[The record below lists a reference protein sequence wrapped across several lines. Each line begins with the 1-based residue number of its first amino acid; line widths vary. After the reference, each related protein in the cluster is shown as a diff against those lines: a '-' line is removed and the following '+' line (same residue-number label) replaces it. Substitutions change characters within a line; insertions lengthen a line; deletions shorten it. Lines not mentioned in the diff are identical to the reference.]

1 MWGFFLVVIYFGAA
15 LLAAAI
21 LLQPDRFV
29 VTRSAVI
36 DAGAPEVFRH
46 INELR
51 NWQAWSPWAKLDPQS
66 HADYQG
72 PAEGAGAAFEWSGDK
87 KVGVGRMQI
96 VDSQPFEHVSIRMEI
111 QKPFSATNDL
121 RFQLTPEAQ
130 ERTKVTWTMSG
141 RNTFISKAMNL
152 FMNCDKV
159 VGGQFEAGLANLN
172 ALCRK

>member
-1 MWGFFLVVIYFGAA
+1 MWGFVLVVIYFGAA

-46 INELR
+46 INGLR
-51 NWQAWSPWAKLDPQS
+51 HWQAWSPWAKLDPPAQT
-66 HADYQG
+66 AYQG

-87 KVGVGRMQI
+87 KVGAGRMTI
-96 VDSQPFEHVSIRMEI
+96 IDSQPFEHVNIRLQM
-111 QKPFSATNDL
+111 QKPFSAINDL

-130 ERTKVTWTMSG
+130 ERTKVTLTMSG

>member
-1 MWGFFLVVIYFGAA
+1 MWGFILVVVYFGAA

-29 VTRSAVI
+29 VTRSALI

-51 NWQAWSPWAKLDPQS
+51 NWQAWSPWAKLDPQ
-66 HADYQG
+66 AQTAYQG
-72 PAEGAGAAFEWSGDK
+72 PEAGAGATFEWSGDK
-87 KVGVGRMQI
+87 KAGSGRMKI
-96 VDSQPFEHVSIRMEI
+96 IDSQPFEHVNIRLEM
-111 QKPFSATNDL
+111 QKPFSAANDL
-121 RFQLTPEAQ
+121 RFELTPEAQ
-130 ERTKVTWTMSG
+130 ERTKVTWTMLG
-141 RNTFISKAMNL
+141 RNTLISKTKNL
-152 FMNCDKV
+152 FSNRDKV